1 MSGRKKH
8 RRHQH
13 GQPPSELLRELNS
26 LRELLG
32 SDMEADIPLL
42 DQVAD
47 ASGDQKANTRQQ
59 HNTPSRTPQN
69 AHSYAPIPPQRPL
82 ADADLPILFS
92 PVDEEPLEN
101 FDDYSS
107 ALSDADREL
116 LRPLQDLPRPEPER
130 KQAHPYTAEPPRVDS
145 NRQPAPPQTPRDVA
159 TPRSAQH
166 STHQPE
172 TSPDEFQ
179 PGLFELEP
187 ESPATPAVTGPT
199 PPAPEVKSV
208 PQVTAKPAVPRSPRA
223 STSPMTENP
232 FLPPHI
238 RARLTG
244 GRIPRPES
252 IPARPT
258 SAGPTEQRKPEAAPA
273 ATDHKLSDDERE
285 RLIDQLVAEQL
296 PELERQLRLG
306 MTLMLDELYPKKS

>member
-47 ASGDQKANTRQQ
+47 ASGDQTVHSKKQ
-59 HNTPSRTPQN
+59 HASPQHTPD
-69 AHSYAPIPPQRPL
+69 YAPKQPQRPL
-82 ADADLPILFS
+82 TEMDLPILFS
-92 PVDEEPLEN
+92 PVDEEPLED
-101 FDDYSS
+101 FDDYPS

-130 KQAHPYTAEPPRVDS
+130 KQPQPPRVDS
-145 NRQPAPPQTPRDVA
+145 NRQPASQPTPRDVA
-159 TPRSAQH
+159 PPRNAQQSA
-166 STHQPE
+166 HQPE

-187 ESPATPAVTGPT
+187 ESPPAPAVTGPT

-208 PQVTAKPAVPRSPRA
+208 PQVTAKPAAPQSPGA

-252 IPARPT
+252 IPALAA
-258 SAGPTEQRKPEAAPA
+258 SAGSTEQRKPEAAPA
-273 ATDHKLSDDERE
+273 SSHTSNHKLSDDERE